1 MEANYNIVMDF
12 AMHQYKLAV
21 SIHVSPLPWT
31 SLPPLFPSSPSR
43 LSQST
48 SFGCPVSYIKL
59 TVVISFTYVMYMFHC
74 YSLKYSSLSFSHWV
88 QKFVLCVSFAALH
101 IGLLAPSLW
110 IPYIC
115 VAAAAAAKLLHSC
128 LTLCDPIDSSPP
140 GSSVPGI
147 LQARSGLPLP
157 SPMHACMLSRFSRVW
172 LCVTPFPS
180 LWRQHLFHPRCPQ
193 FSFSLPWS
201 SLHVGSVGGE
211 WFAVTRLIP
220 VYFAAQC

>member
-147 LQARSGLPLP
+147 LQARTLEWVATSFSNACMHAKSLQSCLTLCDPIPLPLKAAP
-157 SPMHACMLSRFSRVW
+157 FSSPLSSVLFFPTLKQFACWKCWGRMICSN
-172 LCVTPFPS
+172 
-180 LWRQHLFHPRCPQ
+180 
-193 FSFSLPWS
+193 
-201 SLHVGSVGGE
+201 
-211 WFAVTRLIP
+211 
-220 VYFAAQC
+220 